1 MNIKSMRN
9 VHNHMT
15 SWFLNDE
22 GYMIHELRDR
32 VEKILCTR
40 KWYSRL
46 YNTDN
51 AKYHLIAGA
60 IAIDIYTSHTSV
72 NIDEEQFFLDECEE
86 LELPATAVKAIIDMI

>member
-1 MNIKSMRN
+1 MRN

-32 VEKILCTR
+32 VEKMLCTR

-51 AKYHLIAGA
+51 AKYNLIAGA
-60 IAIDIYTSHTSV
+60 IAIDIYTSHTSIGI
-72 NIDEEQFFLDECEE
+72 NCDYKQFFSDLCED
-86 LELPATAVKAIIDMI
+86 LELPTFAVKAIIDMI